1 MPYSQAFAAFDFV
14 VALQFDINSL
24 RIHSQEKL
32 TAVYMGHKY
41 SEAICALILTIAR
54 SNSFPL
60 RIHEVSTGPKTHSVR
75 PYVIPH
81 ITKCEM
87 DSGQKAGYYAT
98 TLSGK
103 NDHSL
108 RGVSTEIFIH
118 CSY

>member
-1 MPYSQAFAAFDFV
+1 MTPIAPIV
-14 VALQFDINSL
+14 CVLIL
-24 RIHSQEKL
+24 KKKL

-41 SEAICALILTIAR
+41 SEAICALILTVTR
-54 SNSFPL
+54 STSFPL
-60 RIHEVSTGPKTHSVR
+60 RIHKASTGPKAHSVR
-75 PYVIPH
+75 PYAILH

-98 TLSGK
+98 ILSGK

-118 CSY
+118 YPVHI